1 MVEQARGSGI
11 TLAVVTARRPLSE
24 NERGVLG
31 VLLSTEFP
39 GVAALREQAAEALAT
54 PGGCP
59 CGCGTINLIPG
70 QGAPRA
76 DGADPM
82 PVGASFTDPE
92 GRSGGVLLFVTD
104 GFLSV
109 LEVYGY
115 DDPPAAPMPAPEWVQ
130 V

>member
-1 MVEQARGSGI
+1 
-11 TLAVVTARRPLSE
+11 
-24 NERGVLG
+24 
-31 VLLSTEFP
+31 
-39 GVAALREQAAEALAT
+39 
-54 PGGCP
+54 
-59 CGCGTINLIPG
+59 
-70 QGAPRA
+70 
-76 DGADPM
+76 M

-115 DDPPAAPMPAPEWVQ
+115 DDPPAVPMPAPEWVQ